1 MSPERSTKERIFDAA
16 EAIMLEK
23 SFHSVGLNEIL
34 KSEQVP
40 KGSFYHHFESKEQ
53 FGVEMLKHY
62 VANASAYKRRIL
74 LSHEPESNP
83 RQRLLTYLESTVAA
97 FMANEG
103 KCPCLVGKLASEVAD
118 FSDPMRQVL
127 ADGHREWAEITAEAI
142 QEGLTKNALTCAQ
155 PPRLTATLIGDL
167 WTGAMQRASIER
179 NAEPLRATMNFIA
192 STLLPRPAGAPKLSK
207 TRPNSLT
214 KPRKTRKNTR

>member
-1 MSPERSTKERIFDAA
+1 MSAERSTKERIFDAA

-62 VANASAYKRRIL
+62 VSNASDYKRRIL
-74 LSHEPESNP
+74 LSTEPEPNP
-83 RQRLLTYLESTVAA
+83 RQRLLTYLESTIAA

-103 KCPCLVGKLASEVAD
+103 KCPCLVGKLASEVSD
-118 FSDPMRQVL
+118 FSDAMRQVL
-127 ADGHREWAEITAEAI
+127 AEGCKEWAGITEMLLR
-142 QEGLTKNALTCAQ
+142 EGLKKNLLTCPQDPALTAG
-155 PPRLTATLIGDL
+155 LIGDL

-179 NAEPLRATMNFIA
+179 RAEPLRTTMDFIA
-192 STLLPRPAGAPKLSK
+192 STLIPSPPGKAELSRSRPSGLNA
-207 TRPNSLT
+207 
-214 KPRKTRKNTR
+214 